1 MGKPRGVLKVQK
13 NSVMKTPHWFLKHLS
28 GCKCYRKVKGK
39 EIGVGSGTDK
49 LRADK
54 ATGD

>member
-1 MGKPRGVLKVQK
+1 MGKARGVLKVQK

-39 EIGVGSGTDK
+39 EIGVGSGADK

-54 ATGD
+54 ATKD